1 MPSKIIYCP
10 VNNCEVSVCRDCSEC
25 EKSCNKILLAILD
38 DCQNINEIISLNDK
52 VTKALQGREAT
63 IITNREFEGAA
74 EVIADNNNCE
84 LLYSWAKDKKFGNI
98 PEIVSKHQK
107 AIVIFTKKE
116 TCDSFVEEIKKYKLK
131 RSVQIKL
138 WNL

>member
-1 MPSKIIYCP
+1 MSSKIITCP
-10 VNNCEVSVCRDCSEC
+10 ISNCKVSVCRDCSEC

-38 DCQNINEIISLNDK
+38 DCQNIKEIISLNEK
-52 VTKALQGREAT
+52 IINALQGRVASV
-63 IITNREFEGAA
+63 ITNQTFEGAA
-74 EVIADNNNCE
+74 ETIANKNNFE
-84 LLYSWAKDKKFGNI
+84 LIYSWAEGKQFGNI

-116 TCDSFVEEIKKYKLK
+116 TCDAFVEEIKKYKLK

-138 WNL
+138 WNS